1 MGVARDRHG
10 ELCRAVDGIPLTMY
24 KIVRN
29 IHLLLASFSLPF
41 VVMYGVSA
49 VQMSHSAWFQMKP
62 AVHERE
68 MSITAGLTDA
78 RAIAR
83 AIMDRDR
90 TVKGEVSN
98 IQPNDTG
105 VGLRIVVPGTVHEVR
120 YERAS
125 GVARVRTS
133 VAGVMGMLNRLHH
146 WAGFWH
152 EPASMKVWG
161 FFVAIASTA
170 LVFLGASGI
179 YMWFTRR
186 SERRLGIAL
195 LAINLVFAIT
205 LLTLLRI
212 SGP

>member
-1 MGVARDRHG
+1 MGVARDGHG
-10 ELCRAVDGIPLTMY
+10 QLRRAVDGVPLTMY

-41 VVMYGVSA
+41 LIMYGVSA
-49 VQMSHSAWFQMKP
+49 VQMSHSTWFQMKP

-68 MSITAGLTDA
+68 LPITAGLTDA

-83 AIMDRDR
+83 EIMDRDR
-90 TVKGEVSN
+90 AVKGEVSN
-98 IQPNDTG
+98 VQPNDGG
-105 VGLRIVVPGTVHEVR
+105 VVLRIVLPGTVREVR

-125 GVARVRTS
+125 GVARVKTS

-152 EPASMKVWG
+152 EPVSMKIWG
-161 FFVAIASTA
+161 LAVAMASAA
-170 LVFLGASGI
+170 LVLLGASGI

-186 SERRLGIAL
+186 SERRIGIAL
-195 LAINLVFAIT
+195 LGINLVFAIT
-205 LLTLLRI
+205 VLTLLRL

>member
-10 ELCRAVDGIPLTMY
+10 EFRRAVDGVPLTMY

-29 IHLLLASFSLPF
+29 IHLLLASFSMPF
-41 VVMYGVSA
+41 LIMYGVSA
-49 VQMSHSAWFQMKP
+49 VQMSHSTWFQMKP

-68 MSITAGLTDA
+68 LSIAAGVTDA
-78 RAIAR
+78 RAVAR
-83 AIMDRDR
+83 EIMERDASI
-90 TVKGEVSN
+90 KGEISN

-105 VGLRIVVPGTVHEVR
+105 IVLRIIVPGTVHEVR
-120 YERAS
+120 YQRGS
-125 GVARVRTS
+125 GVGRVKTS

-161 FFVAIASTA
+161 FAVAIASAA
-170 LVFLGASGI
+170 LLLLGASGI

-186 SERRLGIAL
+186 SERRIGIAL
-195 LAINLVFAIT
+195 LGINLVFAIT

>member
-10 ELCRAVDGIPLTMY
+10 EFRCAVDGVPLTMY

-41 VVMYGVSA
+41 LIMYGVSA
-49 VQMSHSAWFQMKP
+49 VQMSHSTSFQMKP
-62 AVHERE
+62 AVHDRE
-68 MSITAGLTDA
+68 VSIAAGQTDA
-78 RAIAR
+78 RVVAR
-83 AIMDRDR
+83 EIMERDASI
-90 TVKGEVSN
+90 KGEISN
-98 IQPNDTG
+98 IQRNDAG
-105 VGLRIVVPGTVHEVR
+105 VALRIVVPGTVHEVR

-125 GVARVRTS
+125 GVALVKTS

-152 EPASMKVWG
+152 EPVSMKVWA
-161 FFVAIASTA
+161 FAVAVASAA
-170 LVFLGASGI
+170 LVLLGASGI
-179 YMWFTRR
+179 YMWFMRR
-186 SERRLGIAL
+186 SERRIGIAL

-205 LLTLLRI
+205 LLTLLRL

>member
-1 MGVARDRHG
+1 MGVARDGHG
-10 ELCRAVDGIPLTMY
+10 QLRRAVDGVPLTMY

-41 VVMYGVSA
+41 LIMYGVSA
-49 VQMSHSAWFQMKP
+49 VQMSHSTWFQMKP

-68 MSITAGLTDA
+68 LPITAGLTDA

-83 AIMDRDR
+83 EIMDRDR
-90 TVKGEVSN
+90 AVKGEVSN
-98 IQPNDTG
+98 VQPNDGG
-105 VGLRIVVPGTVHEVR
+105 VVLRIVLPGTVREVR

-125 GVARVRTS
+125 GVARVKTS

-152 EPASMKVWG
+152 EPVSMKVWA
-161 FFVAIASTA
+161 FTVAIASAA
-170 LVFLGASGI
+170 LVLLGASGI

-186 SERRLGIAL
+186 SERRIGIAL
-195 LAINLVFAIT
+195 LGINLVFAIT
-205 LLTLLRI
+205 VLTLLRL